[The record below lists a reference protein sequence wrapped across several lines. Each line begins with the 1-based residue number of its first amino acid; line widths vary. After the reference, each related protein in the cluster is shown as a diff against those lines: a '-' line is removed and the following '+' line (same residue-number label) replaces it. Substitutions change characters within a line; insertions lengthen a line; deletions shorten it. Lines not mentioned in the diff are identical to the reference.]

1 MRLTLGVDVD
11 VNKIGTALL
20 HGELLLAEGNERS
33 FISPQSRKAPNSLT
47 QATLRKAKSP
57 TRAKGVSRG
66 ADQTFA
72 LVEINEY
79 VDFVAGA
86 HTALHVGFGHE
97 NFAKGAAVEVGSVV
111 GEADDAQGI
120 IIAYL

>member
-1 MRLTLGVDVD
+1 MD

-20 HGELLLAEGNERS
+20 HGELLLAEGNEKVFHQPPVEKGAELVDPGYLEKGEVANTGQGS
-33 FISPQSRKAPNSLT
+33 FE
-47 QATLRKAKSP
+47 
-57 TRAKGVSRG
+57 G

-86 HTALHVGFGHE
+86 HAALHVGFGHE